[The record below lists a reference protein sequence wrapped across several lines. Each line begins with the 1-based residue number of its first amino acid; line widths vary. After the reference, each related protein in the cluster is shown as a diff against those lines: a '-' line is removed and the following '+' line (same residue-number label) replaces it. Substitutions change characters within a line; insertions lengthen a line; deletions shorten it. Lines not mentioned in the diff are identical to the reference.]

1 MGSHYNGSKKEITIL
16 DSFIKLTRSV
26 DSINSSINSVIS
38 GWGVTLSQF
47 NVLDALYHLGPLS
60 QKALADKLLKSG
72 GNITLVID
80 NLEKQKLVKRKKNKD
95 DRRFMSINLTPQGES
110 VIKEILPDVVS
121 VIKKRMTS
129 LTEEEHKALQEICKR
144 IGNTD

>member
-1 MGSHYNGSKKEITIL
+1 MGSHYTGSKKEITIL
-16 DSFIKLTRSV
+16 NSFIKLSRSV
-26 DSINSSINSVIS
+26 ESINSQISSEIS
-38 GWGVTLSQF
+38 GWSVTLSQF

-80 NLEKQKLVKRKKNKD
+80 NLEKQKFVKRKKNKD
-95 DRRFMSINLTPQGES
+95 DRRFVSISLTPKGES

-129 LTEEEHKALQEICKR
+129 LSDEEHSVLQDICKR
-144 IGNTD
+144 IGKNG

>member
-72 GNITLVID
+72 GNVTLVID

-129 LTEEEHKALQEICKR
+129 LTEKEHKALQDICKR

>member
-1 MGSHYNGSKKEITIL
+1 MGSHYNGSKKDITIL

-26 DSINSSINSVIS
+26 DSINSRISSVLS
-38 GWGVTLSQF
+38 GWGITLSQF

-129 LTEEEHKALQEICKR
+129 LTDEEHKALQDICKR